1 MVTDESGGVKSSSE
15 LEPGGVNSLE
25 QQIMETVQQIPG
37 LNTPALAAT
46 LSKSMCTTQ
55 RYLKKL
61 SDNKKLNSGGQLRM
75 GDTFLLETTTDF

>member
-1 MVTDESGGVKSSSE
+1 
-15 LEPGGVNSLE
+15 
-25 QQIMETVQQIPG
+25 METVQQIPG

-61 SDNKKLNSGGQLRM
+61 SDNRKIEFWGAAKNGGYFPV
-75 GDTFLLETTTDF
+75 GNNN

>member
-61 SDNKKLNSGGQLRM
+61 SDNRKIEFWGAAKNGGYFPV
-75 GDTFLLETTTDF
+75 GNNN